1 MACVQELSALDDIC
15 QIYKLWQ
22 LIIKSTFQRGTE
34 NGIKALLVLW
44 GYIRKAC
51 QVKLEG

>member
-1 MACVQELSALDDIC
+1 MAWVQELSALDDIC

-34 NGIKALLVLW
+34 NDMYQGLAYSLRIHQESLS
-44 GYIRKAC
+44 G
-51 QVKLEG
+51 ET